1 VLGIKYCHQIAEYI
15 PVGVFTDK
23 TFHMSIAQIDVPRN
37 WLDFPE
43 WRPVADAGFL
53 MRCQAGTL
61 GLVSTIWFKPSVFQT
76 DKEIQRC
83 AGGAQLRKGSF
94 NCLC

>member
-1 VLGIKYCHQIAEYI
+1 MTIYTRVISAS
-15 PVGVFTDK
+15 V
-23 TFHMSIAQIDVPRN
+23 SI
-37 WLDFPE
+37 
-43 WRPVADAGFL
+43 VA
-53 MRCQAGTL
+53 C
-61 GLVSTIWFKPSVFQT
+61 LVSTIWFKPSVFQT